1 LAVNGVAIGKKNHK
15 KREQMADSR
24 IFGHTSKVIAKAL
37 DVSAKRHN
45 LISGNIAN
53 MDTIGYKPS
62 DLDFNKT
69 LKRVM
74 GKKQPDYMDKTHAK
88 HLPADGKPTYEI
100 NGENSEDVDI
110 YHLDSVNI
118 DTEMMNLMEN
128 NMKYRTTT
136 EMLLRKMKILH
147 YSIDEGGK

>member
-1 LAVNGVAIGKKNHK
+1 MRG
-15 KREQMADSR
+15 RMADSR
-24 IFGHTSKVIAKAL
+24 IYGHTLKMIAKAL
-37 DVSAKRHN
+37 DVSSRRHN
-45 LISGNIAN
+45 LIAGNIAN
-53 MDTIGYKPS
+53 MDTIGFKPS

-69 LKRVM
+69 LKRAM
-74 GKKQPDYMDKTHAK
+74 GEKEPDFIERTHAK
-88 HLPADGKPTYEI
+88 HLAANDEQSFKI

-110 YHLDSVNI
+110 YRLDSVNI

-128 NMKYRTTT
+128 NIKYRTTT